1 MALGNSKRCRTNGTG
16 FGFQVLFTLIISPV
30 HFEAG
35 SRCLSRAQADV
46 ITLKLLSTG
55 YVRFHYEIR
64 ITLYMTRR
72 GEAVGS
78 WRLERCRE
86 GGGTSVNLE

>member
-1 MALGNSKRCRTNGTG
+1 MAVALGNSKRDRTNGTG
-16 FGFQVLFTLIISPV
+16 FGFQVLFILIISPV

-46 ITLKLLSTG
+46 ITSQILSTG
-55 YVRFHYEIR
+55 YDRLHYEIR

-72 GEAVGS
+72 G
-78 WRLERCRE
+78 
-86 GGGTSVNLE
+86 